1 MGYKYEQKKIEWVF
15 CEEDTP
21 LVTGSFQY
29 CSDNVIGL
37 TESGKELEVFY
48 NYRND
53 LWYSWDTSKPCTEE
67 IVKWRSK

>member
-1 MGYKYEQKKIEWVF
+1 MSKKKIEWVS

-21 LVTGSFQY
+21 LVPVSFQY

-48 NYRND
+48 N
-53 LWYSWDTSKPCTEE
+53 
-67 IVKWRSK
+67 